1 MKHSHV
7 FMRFPGGLSKALSF
21 TFDDG
26 SEQDERLVGLLA
38 ENGLLATFNL
48 NMGLLPPDDSFDFS
62 TLDRAVFP
70 AADWC
75 QRRMSRAA
83 IGRVFAESGMELACH
98 GYLHADLSKLDDE
111 GVLWEIMRDRAA
123 LEELT
128 GESVRGFAY
137 PQGAYDERIAGLVR
151 SAGFEYAR
159 TAGSAHGFDL
169 PRGDRA
175 ATTRRM
181 KCRSCAKGSSRR
193 SRRRGYIPPV
203 SKRSSLRCSH
213 IRMSLNTGKIGGG
226 WRISRAHSADGT
238 ISGTARSSDTA
249 DTRKRSDPS
258 ISTSNGRG

>member
-169 PRGDRA
+169 PRDMTAWRP
-175 ATTRRM
+175 
-181 KCRSCAKGSSRR
+181 SCHYAEDE
-193 SRRRGYIPPV
+193 V

-213 IRMSLNTGKIGGG
+213 IRMSLNTGKIGAG

>member
-1 MKHSHV
+1 
-7 FMRFPGGLSKALSF
+7 
-21 TFDDG
+21 
-26 SEQDERLVGLLA
+26 
-38 ENGLLATFNL
+38 
-48 NMGLLPPDDSFDFS
+48 
-62 TLDRAVFP
+62 
-70 AADWC
+70 
-75 QRRMSRAA
+75 
-83 IGRVFAESGMELACH
+83 MELACH

-169 PRGDRA
+169 PRDMTAWRP
-175 ATTRRM
+175 
-181 KCRSCAKGSSRR
+181 SCHYAEDEVPELCERFISAEPETGIYS
-193 SRRRGYIPPV
+193 PV

>member
-137 PQGAYDERIAGLVR
+137 PQGAYDDRRACAERGIRIRAHRGLRTRIR
-151 SAGFEYAR
+151 SAAR
-159 TAGSAHGFDL
+159 YDGLETELPLRGGCRAGAVRKVHLGGAGDGDIF
-169 PRGDRA
+169 PR
-175 ATTRRM
+175 
-181 KCRSCAKGSSRR
+181 CRSEALYGVRTF
-193 SRRRGYIPPV
+193 V
-203 SKRSSLRCSH
+203 
-213 IRMSLNTGKIGGG
+213 
-226 WRISRAHSADGT
+226 
-238 ISGTARSSDTA
+238 
-249 DTRKRSDPS
+249 
-258 ISTSNGRG
+258 

>member
-128 GESVRGFAY
+128 GESCAALRIRRAHTTKGL
-137 PQGAYDERIAGLVR
+137 PGLCGARD
-151 SAGFEYAR
+151 SN
-159 TAGSAHGFDL
+159 T
-169 PRGDRA
+169 RA
-175 ATTRRM
+175 
-181 KCRSCAKGSSRR
+181 
-193 SRRRGYIPPV
+193 
-203 SKRSSLRCSH
+203 
-213 IRMSLNTGKIGGG
+213 
-226 WRISRAHSADGT
+226 SRAPHTD
-238 ISGTARSSDTA
+238 
-249 DTRKRSDPS
+249 S
-258 ISTSNGRG
+258 ICRAI

>member
-98 GYLHADLSKLDDE
+98 GYLHADL
-111 GVLWEIMRDRAA
+111 
-123 LEELT
+123 
-128 GESVRGFAY
+128 
-137 PQGAYDERIAGLVR
+137 
-151 SAGFEYAR
+151 
-159 TAGSAHGFDL
+159 
-169 PRGDRA
+169 
-175 ATTRRM
+175 
-181 KCRSCAKGSSRR
+181 
-193 SRRRGYIPPV
+193 
-203 SKRSSLRCSH
+203 
-213 IRMSLNTGKIGGG
+213 
-226 WRISRAHSADGT
+226 
-238 ISGTARSSDTA
+238 
-249 DTRKRSDPS
+249 
-258 ISTSNGRG
+258 